1 MKKAPAFPQGLI
13 QCFFKTG
20 NEKGDETL
28 NRPETRMNTSCL
40 AEQAGFEPAVGFTPR
55 TLSRRVT

>member
-1 MKKAPAFPQGLI
+1 VLF
-13 QCFFKTG
+13 
-20 NEKGDETL
+20 D
-28 NRPETRMNTSCL
+28 L